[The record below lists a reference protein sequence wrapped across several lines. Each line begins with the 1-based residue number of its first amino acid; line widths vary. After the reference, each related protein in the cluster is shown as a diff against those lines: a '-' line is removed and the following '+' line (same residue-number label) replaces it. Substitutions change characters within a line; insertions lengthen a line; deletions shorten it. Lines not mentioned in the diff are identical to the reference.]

1 MKIAAVDIGSNSI
14 HLVIVE
20 AGSSGTLHV
29 LGREKEMVRL
39 GTRTL
44 TKGRLAA
51 DTMARGLE
59 TVRRYRRIAESK
71 GVEKIVAAATSA
83 VREAVNGEEFLDA
96 VGRELGVRARAI
108 AGEREARLIYLAA
121 LHSMH
126 LTGQRT
132 LVIDIGG
139 GSVELALGK
148 GDEIETAVSLKLGAI
163 RMTERFVRKDPLL
176 SSDEARLVEHVDA
189 ALAPHVERIRN
200 GFERAVGTSGTILA
214 LGALAQRLDSSGSPV
229 GLHHVTVR
237 SESLHAVRRMLAA
250 SDLKARLRLPEVG
263 ESRADIIVA
272 GGVVLDVLLKRL
284 GVQELMLC
292 EWALREGLILDY
304 VHQHRRSLAQAEAYP
319 DVRRRSVVGLAERC
333 QYDEAHARH
342 VASLALSLFDAT
354 RRRHRLG
361 DGDRSLLE
369 YAALLH
375 DVGHHISY
383 VGHHKHAY
391 YLIKNGA
398 LRGFDPLEIEVLANV
413 ARYHRRGA
421 PRKKHA
427 AFASLPDAQRRS
439 VRVLAACLRLA
450 DALDRS
456 HRQVV
461 RSLSVSQRG
470 RGLRVLCEVEGD
482 CELETWGAAGRRKL
496 FEKVLGVSLR
506 LEAMPVRNRRPGQA
520 RA

>member
-20 AGSSGTLHV
+20 AGTSGVLHV

-39 GTRTL
+39 GARTL

-51 DTMARGLE
+51 DTIARGLE

-83 VREAVNGEEFLDA
+83 VREATNGEEFLDS

-132 LVIDIGG
+132 LVVDIGG
-139 GSVELALGK
+139 GSVELALGR
-148 GDEIETAVSLKLGAI
+148 GEELETAVSLKLGAI
-163 RMTERFVRKDPLL
+163 RMTERFVEKDPLPAR
-176 SSDEARLVEHVDA
+176 DEARLVEHVETVLEPFA
-189 ALAPHVERIRN
+189 EKIRG

-214 LGALAQRLDSSGSPV
+214 LGALAHKLESSGAPA

-237 SESLHAVRRMLAA
+237 TGSLHAVRRMLVG

-263 ESRADIIVA
+263 EARADIIVA
-272 GGVVLDVLLKRL
+272 GAVVLDTLLKRL
-284 GVQELMLC
+284 EVPELMLC

-304 VHQHRRSLAQAEAYP
+304 VRQHRRSLAQAEAYP

-342 VASLALSLFDAT
+342 VAMLSLSLFDAT

-361 DGDRSLLE
+361 DAERALLE

-398 LRGFDPLEIEVLANV
+398 LRGFDPLEIEMLAQV

-427 AFASLPDAQRRS
+427 TFASLPDDQRRA
-439 VRVLAACLRLA
+439 VRLLAAILRLT

-461 RSLSVSQRG
+461 RSLSVVRRG
-470 RGLRVLCEVEGD
+470 RGLRLLCEVEGD
-482 CELETWGAAGRRKL
+482 CELEIWGAAGRREL
-496 FEKVLGVSLR
+496 LERVWGVPIS
-506 LEAMPVRNRRPGQA
+506 LEATPVRNRRAGQA